1 MAKLLIDFRDTN
13 DYGDIIQ
20 IRVWRVPK
28 SKDFPEGL
36 KYSMVYI
43 HVKGDKYER
52 VLGYDNERGKGHH
65 RHFFGKEEPIVFKS
79 LDDLIE
85 RFYED
90 VKRVEAILYG
100 KTEKDKG

>member
-1 MAKLLIDFRDTN
+1 MAQLLIDFRDVN

-28 SKDFPEGL
+28 SKDFPDGI

-43 HVKGDKYER
+43 YVEGDKYER

-65 RHFFGKEEPIVFKS
+65 RHFFGKEESIKFEGI
-79 LDDLIE
+79 DRLIE
-85 RFYED
+85 RFFED
-90 VKRVEAILYG
+90 VKKVEVMLYG
-100 KTEKDKG
+100 EAKDDKS